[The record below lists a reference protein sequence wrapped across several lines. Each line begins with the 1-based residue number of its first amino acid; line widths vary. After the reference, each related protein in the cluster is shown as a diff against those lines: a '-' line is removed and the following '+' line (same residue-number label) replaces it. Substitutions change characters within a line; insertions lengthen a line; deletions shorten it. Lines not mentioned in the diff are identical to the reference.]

1 MSRTLGFV
9 CAALL
14 SLGFLP
20 SACSSGETVDD
31 PLAGQAGMTG
41 TPGAAGSTGA
51 AGSGS
56 PTGAAGSGSPTG
68 VAGSSSKGGSTGVAG
83 SPSSKGGSTGAAG
96 SPSSKGGSTGAAGS
110 GSPTGAAGSGSPTGA
125 AGSGTTAT
133 TCVEGLS
140 TAPQQVLITDFS
152 DAVIDTTNEVKFG
165 TSAASAQ
172 GGTSL
177 FASGAK
183 GTLAVTGGALTF
195 SGMVEAPSTTQM
207 YPYNGFSLYV
217 NGPGCVNANT
227 YTGISFKIS
236 NLTGTCPLE
245 FGFSDSAHTLPTSDA
260 ARGSAPAGSYA
271 AGYAVT
277 AATTG
282 VNFAATPTSP
292 GSPAALV
299 DPKKLIG
306 IQFQFK
312 AMGTTACTGG
322 FTLDDIKYK

>member
-1 MSRTLGFV
+1 MTRTLGFV
-9 CAALL
+9 CAGLL
-14 SLGFLP
+14 SLAFLP
-20 SACSSGETVDD
+20 YACSSGEVVDG
-31 PLAGQAGMTG
+31 PLAGQNGATG
-41 TPGAAGSTGA
+41 VAGSTGA

-68 VAGSSSKGGSTGVAG
+68 AAGSGSPTGAAGSSSSKGGSTGVAG
-83 SPSSKGGSTGAAG
+83 SS
-96 SPSSKGGSTGAAGS
+96 SSKGGSTGAAGS

-133 TCVEGLS
+133 TCIEGLS
-140 TAPQQVLITDFS
+140 TAPQQALITDFS
-152 DAVIDTTNEVKFG
+152 DAVVDGTGEIKFG
-165 TSAASAQ
+165 SSAASAQ

-177 FASGAK
+177 FASGTK
-183 GTLAVTGGALTF
+183 GTLAVTGGALKF
-195 SGMVEAPSTTQM
+195 SGMVEAPSTANM

-217 NGPGCVNANT
+217 NGPGCVNASS
-227 YTGISFKIS
+227 YTGISFKITD
-236 NLTGTCPLE
+236 LTGTCPLE
-245 FGFSDSAHTLPTSDA
+245 FGFSDSAHTLPSSDP

-271 AGYAVT
+271 AGYTVT
-277 AATTG
+277 ASTTSVSFATTP
-282 VNFAATPTSP
+282 ASA

-312 AMGTTACTGG
+312 AMGTTACTGS